1 MSIYAAKD
9 GVITSITVYDGKAKV
24 HVGDAVLAG
33 QELITGV
40 LRSDETHTLL
50 TQARGEVMATVLYRF
65 QATVGPTI
73 TKPVETGETRIC
85 ARIGLFGW
93 EFLSSGFAAE
103 DAWENAREE
112 PTFQYALTNCFLP
125 FTAERIRLYEL
136 AERETSATQDELAQ
150 AALRKA
156 ERVMS
161 ETLSENARILSKE
174 SGTVWLEDGA
184 LQASILVTTEENIGE
199 IKEIKEPHGE
209 QD

>member
-1 MSIYAAKD
+1 M
-9 GVITSITVYDGKAKV
+9 
-24 HVGDAVLAG
+24 
-33 QELITGV
+33 
-40 LRSDETHTLL
+40 
-50 TQARGEVMATVLYRF
+50 GERA
-65 QATVGPTI
+65 
-73 TKPVETGETRIC
+73 
-85 ARIGLFGW
+85 
-93 EFLSSGFAAE
+93 
-103 DAWENAREE
+103 EE

-161 ETLSENARILSKE
+161 ETLPENARILSKE
-174 SGTVWLEDGA
+174 SRTVWLEDGA